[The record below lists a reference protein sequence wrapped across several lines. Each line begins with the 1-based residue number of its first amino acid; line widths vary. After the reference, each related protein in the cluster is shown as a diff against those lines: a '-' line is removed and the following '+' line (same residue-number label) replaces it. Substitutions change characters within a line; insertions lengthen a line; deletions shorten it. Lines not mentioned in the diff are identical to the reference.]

1 MVLNLLLNIDLKS
14 SLNLEKT
21 KDEQISIIKDD
32 LNKLKEQLKYIPVH
46 TNINRLVLEYKKL
59 INLLKRTTLSEKM

>member
-1 MVLNLLLNIDLKS
+1 MVLKVLLNIDLKS